1 LNDCQA
7 RDEKNLDFHFNAS
20 LSAINLAKAEH
31 WLNIPKEERD
41 SFSMVNIKTM
51 YHNILLLERFFK
63 VFAVNPNLI
72 KNNKYVKELINFGKI
87 AA

>member
-1 LNDCQA
+1 
-7 RDEKNLDFHFNAS
+7 
-20 LSAINLAKAEH
+20 
-31 WLNIPKEERD
+31 
-41 SFSMVNIKTM
+41 MVNIKTM